1 MSTNLPTSNTNS
13 QVLFQSVIGTE
24 INVSADI
31 YDQVL
36 TFFLTKTGSKIA
48 AEQLTQS
55 VLSLTY
61 ENSLDPLKIL
71 FEFNKAASNS
81 ELKTLLIAFF
91 NSLRPATSKIGFSS
105 NIQTNKWVQRNIVA

>member
-1 MSTNLPTSNTNS
+1 MSTNLPTSSTNS
-13 QVLFQSVIGTE
+13 QVLFQSVVGTE

-36 TFFLTKTGSKIA
+36 TFFLTKTSSRIA

-61 ENSLDPLKIL
+61 ENSLNPLKIL
-71 FEFNKAASNS
+71 SEFNKAANDS

-91 NSLRPATSKIGFSS
+91 NSLRPSTSKIGFSS